1 MLHIVSYCI
10 LLAICERFTESLDLD
25 MSSVG
30 RNPPKKILLLS
41 FPHKMGF
48 SLRSPGG
55 GNIGVKLDCEVLVNL
70 SGLVCL
76 KNRKQ
81 NPIPALTL
89 LHTGPGPTSLLCTLE
104 LPTQPAGWGLGG
116 RCRGQMTGMLRG
128 PGLPAE
134 APMSRLTEM
143 EDRLPLSTMERFCTI
158 PNKAYTL
165 CGWYLLGEI
174 HREPPNLSP
183 SP

>member
-1 MLHIVSYCI
+1 
-10 LLAICERFTESLDLD
+10 

-116 RCRGQMTGMLRG
+116 RCWGQMTGMLRG

-158 PNKAYTL
+158 PNKAYTVWVVST
-165 CGWYLLGEI
+165 GRNPQGT
-174 HREPPNLSP
+174 PKPVPFPLSFP
-183 SP
+183 HFRN